1 MLEARQAE
9 TKAIAPKLSLSNVS
23 SGYGPVA
30 IIEAL
35 SLAIAPGQIFA
46 LMGKNGMGKTTVLKT
61 ILGFV
66 ALRSG
71 DIRLDGASISGVSQA
86 SLIASGV
93 GYAPQ
98 EQALFQDLSVRDNLR
113 LALRSDRDFAQ
124 AVERVFGH
132 FPFLGARLSQRAGT
146 LSGGEQKMLILGRA
160 LMLRPSCC

>member
-61 ILGFV
+61 ILG
-66 ALRSG
+66 
-71 DIRLDGASISGVSQA
+71 
-86 SLIASGV
+86 
-93 GYAPQ
+93 
-98 EQALFQDLSVRDNLR
+98 
-113 LALRSDRDFAQ
+113 
-124 AVERVFGH
+124 
-132 FPFLGARLSQRAGT
+132 
-146 LSGGEQKMLILGRA
+146 
-160 LMLRPSCC
+160 

>member
-9 TKAIAPKLSLSNVS
+9 AKTIAPKLSLSNVS

-71 DIRLDGASISGVSQA
+71 DIRLDGTSIGGVSQA

-113 LALRSDRDFAQ
+113 LVLRSDRGFAQ
-124 AVERVFGH
+124 AWNGFTGIFRSSGSACRNGPERCPAASRRCSFSA
-132 FPFLGARLSQRAGT
+132 AR
-146 LSGGEQKMLILGRA
+146 
-160 LMLRPSCC
+160 